1 MSLIWQKVQIHPL
14 SILSPGRV
22 ILYLAPMRLSKLK
35 LSGFKS
41 FVDPTVVPLP
51 SNLNAVVGPNGCG
64 KSNIIDAV
72 RWVMGESSAKHLR
85 GESMADVIFNGS
97 SARKP
102 VGQATVELVFD
113 NSDGSLGGEY
123 ATYNEISV
131 KRTVSRDGSSV
142 YHLNNTRC
150 RRRDVTDIFLG
161 TGLGPRSYSIIEQGT
176 ISRIIEAKP
185 EELRAFLEEAAGISK
200 YKERRRETENRI
212 RHTRENLDR
221 LNDLREELEKQIA
234 RLKRQANTAERY
246 KVLKEQERLV
256 KAQLQALRWSVLNEQ
271 SSNGEHVLREEETA
285 LEQAIAKQREVEAG
299 IEKQRSTLADVTDS
313 HNSVQSRFYGVG
325 ADIARL
331 EQSIQHARE
340 RRAQQQ
346 IDLGQLDKDGEETQQ
361 HLVSDQEKIKTLEA
375 QKAEIEPDL
384 KARSESESESVEALA
399 IAEEAMQSLQ
409 TNWDN
414 FNQQAAQPARD
425 ADVQR
430 TRIEHLENHLN
441 QLQQR
446 GEKVHRDMAEQAPD
460 VIEKE
465 LSELKQSISET
476 EAKVSQSRELL
487 QQRQNQITELRETN
501 HLSAARLD
509 ELRSDLQNNR
519 GRSASLE
526 ALQQAALGKEKGAV
540 SQWLSGQHLQDAPRL
555 AEELS
560 VESGWEQ
567 AAECVLGAHL
577 EAVCIEDVD
586 PLTDVLASFDEGTL
600 TLFDTRVAPSAAEKQ
615 LTTPLSAK
623 VSAPWSLDSIIDG
636 VYVAE
641 DLAAALS
648 LRNALAAHESV
659 VTRDGIWLGQGWL
672 RVTRDSDAKAGIL
685 QREQELK
692 ILASAATELSSQS
705 EALQLQLEED
715 RIRLRDLEL
724 ERDAAQSDVNHAQHQ
739 FGEHKN
745 NITTLETR
753 LEQVQTQQ
761 KNLLQEHNEIK
772 QQMESHQEDLRS
784 ARSTLQT
791 ALDAMSGHEQQR
803 EQLIRERELQHE
815 TLDVAKAR
823 AQQARNDSHE
833 LKIKVETLNTE
844 LNSTRQALERLESQF
859 ELVTTRR
866 EEIQKSLTESEAP
879 IETMSSELEVF
890 LEQRV
895 KVEAEL
901 SEARK
906 RLDQIEHEQREL
918 EQARSQSE
926 QDVQDVRGKLEH
938 IRIHQQEVKV
948 RRQTL
953 EEQIDET
960 GFVLKELIDEMPEE
974 ANESDWQTQ
983 VEELEGKISRLG
995 PINLAAIEEF
1005 EQQSERKEYLDKQN
1019 ADLEE
1024 ALATLEAAISK
1035 IDKETRT
1042 RFKETFDKV
1051 NGGLKRLFPKLFGG
1065 GHAYLELTEDDLLNA
1080 GVTVMAR
1087 PPGKRNSTIHLLSG
1101 GEKALT
1107 AVALVFSIFELNPAP
1122 FCILDEVDAPLDDAN
1137 VGRYSQMVKDMS
1149 DRIQFIYITHNK
1161 VSMEVATHLTGVT
1174 MHEPGVSRMVAVDID
1189 DAVEMAAV

>member
-1 MSLIWQKVQIHPL
+1 M
-14 SILSPGRV
+14 
-22 ILYLAPMRLSKLK
+22 ILYLAAMRLSKLK

-102 VGQATVELVFD
+102 VGQATVELIFD
-113 NSDGSLGGEY
+113 NSEGSLGGEF
-123 ATYNEISV
+123 ANYNEISV

-176 ISRIIEAKP
+176 ISRLIEAKP

-221 LNDLREELEKQIA
+221 LNDLREELDKQLA

-246 KVLKEQERLV
+246 KVLKEEERLV

-271 SSNGEHVLREEETA
+271 AASGENVLRDEETT
-285 LEQAIAKQREVEAG
+285 LQQSIAKQREIESG
-299 IEKQRSTLADVTDS
+299 IEKQRSKLADATDS
-313 HNSVQSRFYGVG
+313 HNGVQSRFYSVG

-346 IDLGQLDKDGEETQQ
+346 TDLAQLIKDAEETQQ

-375 QKAEIEPDL
+375 QHSELEPDL
-384 KARSESESESVEALA
+384 TKLTQRESETVEALTL
-399 IAEEAMQSLQ
+399 AEEAMQNWQ
-409 TNWDN
+409 ANWDN

-430 TRIEHLENHLN
+430 TRIEHLENHQSQL
-441 QLQQR
+441 QERGEKLQRELSEQSPDVLEKEIAELKQAIVSAESKVEQSDAILQQR
-446 GEKVHRDMAEQAPD
+446 K
-460 VIEKE
+460 
-465 LSELKQSISET
+465 
-476 EAKVSQSRELL
+476 
-487 QQRQNQITELRETN
+487 NQITELRESN
-501 HLSAARLD
+501 HQSASKLD
-509 ELRSDLQNNR
+509 ELRSELQNIR

-526 ALQQAALGKEKGAV
+526 ALQQAALGKEQGAV

-555 AEELS
+555 AEELN
-560 VESGWEQ
+560 VEAGWEQ
-567 AAECVLGAHL
+567 AAECVLGTHL

-586 PLTDVLASFDEGTL
+586 PLADVLGSFNEGIL
-600 TLFDTRVAPSAAEKQ
+600 TLFDTKASPLASDKH

-623 VSAPWSLDSIIDG
+623 VTAPWPLDSILDG
-636 VYVAE
+636 VYVVD
-641 DLAAALS
+641 DLTSALNM
-648 LRNALAAHESV
+648 RNSLAAHESV
-659 VTRDGIWLGQGWL
+659 VTRDGIWLGNGWL
-672 RVTRDSDAKAGIL
+672 RVTRDTDAKAGIL

-692 ILASAATELSSQS
+692 TLAKSATELSSQS
-705 EALQLQLEED
+705 EALQQQLEED

-724 ERDAAQSDVNHAQHQ
+724 ERDSAQAEFNSSQH
-739 FGEHKN
+739 ELADHKN
-745 NITTLETR
+745 RIKSIETR
-753 LEQVQTQQ
+753 LDHVQTRQ
-761 KNLLQEHNEIK
+761 KTLQQEHAEIRQHMETE
-772 QQMESHQEDLRS
+772 QQDLMG
-784 ARSTLQT
+784 ARNTLQT

-803 EQLIRERELQHE
+803 EQLIAERDTQRE
-815 TLDVAKAR
+815 TLDVAR
-823 AQQARNDSHE
+823 SHAQQARNESHE
-833 LKIKVETLNTE
+833 IKIKVETLNTE

-859 ELVTTRR
+859 EQVKTRR
-866 EEIQKSLTESEAP
+866 EELEKSLAESEAP
-879 IETMSSELEVF
+879 LKQMSSELETY

-895 KVEAEL
+895 SVEAEL
-901 SEARK
+901 TEARK
-906 RLDQIEHEQREL
+906 KLDLIEHEQREL
-918 EQARSQSE
+918 EQARSRAE
-926 QDVQDVRGKLEH
+926 QDVLDVRSKLEQ
-938 IRIHQQEVKV
+938 IRINQQEVKV

-953 EEQIDET
+953 EEQIIET
-960 GFVLKELIDEMPEE
+960 GFELKALIQEMPEA
-974 ANESDWQTQ
+974 ANENDWQVQ
-983 VEELEGKISRLG
+983 AEELDRKITRLG

-1019 ADLEE
+1019 KDLTD
-1024 ALATLEAAISK
+1024 ALETLESAIHK

-1042 RFKETFDKV
+1042 RFKETFEKV
-1051 NGGLKRLFPKLFGG
+1051 NSGMKRLFPRLFGG
-1065 GHAYLELTEDDLLNA
+1065 GHAYLELTGDDLLDA

-1137 VGRYSQMVKDMS
+1137 VGRYSQMVKEMS

>member
-1 MSLIWQKVQIHPL
+1 
-14 SILSPGRV
+14 
-22 ILYLAPMRLSKLK
+22 MRLSKLK

-102 VGQATVELVFD
+102 VGQATVELLFD

-123 ATYNEISV
+123 ANYNEISV

-176 ISRIIEAKP
+176 ISRLIEAKP
-185 EELRAFLEEAAGISK
+185 EELRAFLEEAAGISR

-256 KAQLQALRWSVLNEQ
+256 KAQLQTLRWSVLNEQ
-271 SSNGEHVLREEETA
+271 SSSGEHLLREEETA
-285 LEQAIAKQREVEAG
+285 LEQAIAKQREVESG
-299 IEKQRSTLADVTDS
+299 IEKQRSKLADVTDS
-313 HNSVQSRFYGVG
+313 HNVVQSRFYGVG

-346 IDLGQLDKDGEETQQ
+346 IDLGQLDKDGEEAQH

-384 KARSESESESVEALA
+384 KALTDAESESVEALA

-430 TRIEHLENHLN
+430 TRIEHLDKLLS

-460 VIEKE
+460 VLERE
-465 LSELKQSISET
+465 LSELKQSLSES
-476 EAKVSQSRELL
+476 ESKVTQSRELL
-487 QQRQNQITELRETN
+487 QRRQNQITELRETN
-501 HLSAARLD
+501 HLSSAKLD
-509 ELRSDLQNNR
+509 ELRSELQNNR

-567 AAECVLGAHL
+567 AAECVLGTYL

-586 PLTDVLASFDEGTL
+586 PLTDVLGSFDEGTL
-600 TLFDTRVAPSAAEKQ
+600 TLFDTRVAANAAAKQ
-615 LTTPLSAK
+615 LTTPLSSK
-623 VSAPWSLDSIIDG
+623 VTAPWSLDSIIDG
-636 VYVAE
+636 VYVAD
-641 DLAAALS
+641 DLPTALS

-692 ILASAATELSSQS
+692 VLANSATELSSQS
-705 EALQLQLEED
+705 EALKLQLEEGQ
-715 RIRLRDLEL
+715 IQLRDLEL

-739 FGEHKN
+739 FAEHKN
-745 NITTLETR
+745 NINTIETR
-753 LEQVQTQQ
+753 FEQVQNQQ
-761 KNLLQEHNEIK
+761 KNLLQEHTEIN
-772 QQMESHQEDLRS
+772 QQMESHQADLKS
-784 ARSTLQT
+784 ARSILQT

-803 EQLIRERELQHE
+803 EQLIREREIQRA
-815 TLDVAKAR
+815 TLDVTKAR

-844 LNSTRQALERLESQF
+844 LKSTRQALERLESQF
-859 ELVTTRR
+859 DQVTTRR
-866 EEIQKSLTESEAP
+866 EEIQKSLTDSEAP
-879 IETMSSELEVF
+879 VETMSSELEVF

-895 KVEAEL
+895 TVEAEL

-906 RLDQIEHEQREL
+906 NLDQIEHEQREL
-918 EQARSQSE
+918 EQARSRTE
-926 QDVQDVRGKLEH
+926 QDVQDVRGKLEQ

-953 EEQIDET
+953 EEQIAET
-960 GFVLKELIDEMPEE
+960 RFVLQELVQAMPEE
-974 ANESDWQTQ
+974 ANENEWQSQ

-1024 ALATLEAAISK
+1024 ALTTLEAAISK

-1051 NGGLKRLFPKLFGG
+1051 NSGLKRLFPRLFGG

-1137 VGRYSQMVKDMS
+1137 VGRYSQMVKEMS
-1149 DRIQFIYITHNK
+1149 DRIQFIFITHNK

-1174 MHEPGVSRMVAVDID
+1174 MHEPGVSRLVAVDID